1 MLEMDLVHVIRH
13 KYYQEGLSGRQISR
27 DTGCSRNTVSKYL
40 EQAEPVYKQEKRRAA
55 PVREKAKHE
64 ILKILDEWENKTT
77 EKQRVTGSR
86 LHDELMARNI
96 KVGITTVREIWA
108 EVRRERAEVF
118 IPLVHRPGDEAQ
130 VDFFE
135 VTVFEN
141 GVRRK
146 AWMFLLRLMYSKWDF
161 TWLYDSCDQLA
172 FLDGHVRA
180 FDALGAVPKRVIYD
194 NLKPAVKKVVLG
206 GRVLT
211 DAMER
216 LSRHYVFEPC
226 FARVGRG
233 NDKGGVESRGKGI
246 RYQNLTPIPEGRSLD
261 EISEA
266 LIDKIRSKFE
276 TAKSEDGELLTDL
289 FRKEKPL
296 LIPHPGEQF
305 LVAET
310 KLLNVSKSST
320 VKIKGVRYSLPSR
333 WARLRIT
340 AYVGLTTVEFSC
352 RDLRLVRPRGQRGT
366 PCIFYTDY
374 LQELARKPQA
384 VRQVAPELVQ
394 ELGEPYGELWTLL
407 VDSHGPKDG
416 SRLLANIL
424 QAIVDKGEKRVS
436 QALRLAL
443 RTKRLHLPDFD
454 IRLGERPKIVAIPEP
469 LRSYHIESGRAADFD
484 SLLGVGA

>member
-1 MLEMDLVHVIRH
+1 MLKMDLIHVIRH
-13 KYYQEGLSGRQISR
+13 KYYQEGLSQRQIAR
-27 DTGCSRNTVSKYL
+27 DVGCSRNTVKKYL
-40 EQAEPVYKQEKRRAA
+40 DQAEPKYQRKKGRSA
-55 PVREKAKHE
+55 PIRSKAERKIHQ
-64 ILKILDEWENKTT
+64 ILEEWESKTT

-86 LHDELMARNI
+86 LHEELKTRDVE
-96 KVGITTVREIWA
+96 VGITTVREIWA
-108 EVRRERAEVF
+108 EIQRKRAEVF

-135 VTVFEN
+135 VTVFEK

-180 FDALGAVPKRVIYD
+180 FEALGAVPKRVIYD
-194 NLKPAVKKVVLG
+194 NLKPAVKKIVLG

-226 FARVGRG
+226 FARIGRG
-233 NDKGGVESRGKGI
+233 NDKGGVEARGKGI
-246 RYQNLTPIPEGRSLD
+246 RYQNLTPIPEGGSLD
-261 EISEA
+261 EIAGA
-266 LIDKIRSKFE
+266 LLDRIRARFE
-276 TAKSEDGELLTDL
+276 TAKSEDGELLTDS
-289 FRKEKPL
+289 FKAEKPL
-296 LIPHPGEQF
+296 LVPHPGEQF
-305 LVAET
+305 MVAET
-310 KLLNVSKSST
+310 RLLSVSKSST

-333 WARLRIT
+333 WARLNVT
-340 AYVGLTTVEFSC
+340 AYVGLTTVEFS
-352 RDLRLVRPRGQRGT
+352 RGDLRLIRPRGKRGT

-374 LQELARKPQA
+374 LRDLARKPQA

-407 VDSHGPKDG
+407 VDSHGPKAG
-416 SRLLANIL
+416 SRLLAKIL

-443 RTKRLHLPDFD
+443 RTKRLHLPNFD
-454 IRLGERPKIVAIPEP
+454 IRLGERPKVVAVPEP
-469 LRSYHIESGRAADFD
+469 LRAYHIESGRAADFD
-484 SLLGVGA
+484 LLLGVGA